1 MVMVFRYTVPDD
13 AEDDNEDDGD
23 DVQVYSAGRRALIE
37 ERQKR
42 EPSRLE
48 RFYIVLLLVQL
59 GLRGRRH
66 LCHHHCIVLLLVQ
79 LIWEKTWWIV
89 ERVNFGVYL

>member
-1 MVMVFRYTVPDD
+1 MVMVFRYAVPDD
-13 AEDDNEDDGD
+13 DEDEDDHEDDEDDNEDDGD

-48 RFYIVLLLVQL
+48 RFYN
-59 GLRGRRH
+59 
-66 LCHHHCIVLLLVQ
+66 
-79 LIWEKTWWIV
+79 V
-89 ERVNFGVYL
+89 EST

>member
-1 MVMVFRYTVPDD
+1 MSYDEDHNNNNNDNDD
-13 AEDDNEDDGD
+13 DDD

-48 RFYIVLLLVQL
+48 RYFSQFFSFLYFFVFLSSMSSI
-59 GLRGRRH
+59 H
-66 LCHHHCIVLLLVQ
+66 
-79 LIWEKTWWIV
+79 
-89 ERVNFGVYL
+89 Y

>member
-1 MVMVFRYTVPDD
+1 MNFFDVDYVYDNDIDNNHNNDV
-13 AEDDNEDDGD
+13 DDNYDDNDDDYDNYDDDDEDD

-48 RFYIVLLLVQL
+48 RSSALPSPSSSS
-59 GLRGRRH
+59 
-66 LCHHHCIVLLLVQ
+66 
-79 LIWEKTWWIV
+79 
-89 ERVNFGVYL
+89 

>member
-1 MVMVFRYTVPDD
+1 MVMVFGYTVPDD
-13 AEDDNEDDGD
+13 VEDDNEDDGD

-48 RFYIVLLLVQL
+48 RFYN
-59 GLRGRRH
+59 
-66 LCHHHCIVLLLVQ
+66 
-79 LIWEKTWWIV
+79 V
-89 ERVNFGVYL
+89 EST